1 MSGGGAPKNKSLPM
15 AVRVQDAQR
24 VSWPAW
30 SFRAPWWQF
39 DKQVVDRISRAQR
52 KILYDAMA
60 FYQDESES
68 LEEFFRRK
76 SRVCTSHQW
85 KNGLWAH
92 ELARRSLN
100 WGEHVSRNHAK
111 SWPGFLIHDQ
121 DTKWLMARR
130 VIANSL
136 NPFGGATGTRARRG
150 RPSTRWQQGQSFC
163 RNLLGLPEPDV

>member
-1 MSGGGAPKNKSLPM
+1 MVLGHLVDSDGGCSSDVAAAEKASWRRWMSGGGAPKSRSLPM
-15 AVRVQDAQR
+15 AVRVRDAQR

-85 KNGLWAH
+85 KMAYGPM
-92 ELARRSLN
+92 
-100 WGEHVSRNHAK
+100 
-111 SWPGFLIHDQ
+111 SWPAEL
-121 DTKWLMARR
+121 
-130 VIANSL
+130 
-136 NPFGGATGTRARRG
+136 
-150 RPSTRWQQGQSFC
+150 
-163 RNLLGLPEPDV
+163 